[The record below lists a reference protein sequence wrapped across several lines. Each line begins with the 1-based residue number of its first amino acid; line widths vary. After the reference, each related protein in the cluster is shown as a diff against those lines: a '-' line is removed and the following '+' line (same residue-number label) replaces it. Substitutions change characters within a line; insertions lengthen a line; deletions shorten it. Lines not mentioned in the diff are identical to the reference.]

1 MLPCWVVGLA
11 DAAGTAAGACWSRSA
26 RRRDSSR
33 ASCRRTLLAWAE
45 RNALDRSSSV
55 QVAMPPPSISP
66 VAGSVVTRRSDA
78 FFLAGARA
86 ASSAAWAMALACWTC
101 AAAPESTAMAAA
113 ADREPAAGSRPMASD
128 GRSSPT
134 AASMRA
140 ASSCGAGVMPCSRSR
155 ASSMTGSCWTASCR
169 MNSSRTLARPAG
181 TSPSAW
187 FSLSCW
193 NRSGLNA
200 WCSES
205 AAAFRSSGDRDS
217 S

>member
-1 MLPCWVVGLA
+1 MLPCWGVVDVG
-11 DAAGTAAGACWSRSA
+11 AGAAARACCSRSA
-26 RRRDSSR
+26 RRRCSSL
-33 ASCRRTLLAWAE
+33 ASGMRTSLAWAE
-45 RNALDRSSSV
+45 RKAFDRSSSV
-55 QVAMPPPSISP
+55 QVARAPPAISP
-66 VAGSVVTRRSDA
+66 VAGSAVTLRSDA

-86 ASSAAWAMALACWTC
+86 ASSAAWAMPLACWTC

-155 ASSMTGSCWTASCR
+155 ASSITGSCWALNWR
-169 MNSSRTLARPAG
+169 MNSSRTLAKPAG

-187 FSLSCW
+187 FSLTCW
-193 NRSGLNA
+193 NRSGLKA

-205 AAAFRSSGDRDS
+205 AAAFRSSRGRLS